1 MANTETQA
9 AGAAAAEAVEG
20 GLLDQILTQ
29 SKIARSDTERTRARD
44 LIAELVAQVSDGA
57 LTVSNENDETKKI
70 IRNKNKK

>member
-29 SKIARSDTERTRARD
+29 RD
-44 LIAELVAQVSDGA
+44 RKSVV
-57 LTVSNENDETKKI
+57 
-70 IRNKNKK
+70 